1 MPKALPRLRMD
12 LDFMPSPD
20 PERPGLF
27 IRDPFQYSEMMLIV
41 PPALVPLLE
50 MFDGQTTDNDLRELL
65 MRMTGD
71 PNVGEVE
78 SNFIG
83 MLSSAG
89 FLHDEIFEGKR
100 EARHREFAA
109 SPLRPASHA
118 GSAYPAEKEEA
129 RTLFTQ
135 YMTGDEPY
143 EDGNLIAIAAPHV
156 SPFGGFDCYRAAYR
170 ALRPEHRERTFVI
183 LGTSH
188 YGEPDRFGLTRK
200 NFITPFGEAVTDTAL
215 VDELAA
221 AAPGAVE
228 MEDYC
233 HATEHSIEF
242 QVAFLQHV
250 LDGPARTSSLLAA
263 DGRPMMT
270 GGLLGPDGRP
280 LGSAGR
286 SNPVRILPIL
296 CGAYAHSIYEGGMP
310 EDNEHVA
317 RFIGALGEI
326 AARRSRDLVFVLG
339 VDMAHMGAR
348 YGDQTAAIAGES
360 EMKAVEE
367 RDRAR
372 IAALCSGDSKAY
384 WDLVQQNQD
393 DLKWCGASP
402 FYTFSKA
409 LPQARGFLRRYD
421 QWNIDDQSVVSFAGM
436 TFTG

>member
-1 MPKALPRLRMD
+1 MSNALPRLRMD

-20 PERPGLF
+20 PERPGLV
-27 IRDPFQYSEMMLIV
+27 IRDPFHYSDVMLIV
-41 PPALVPLLE
+41 PPPLVPLLE
-50 MFDGQTTDNDLRELL
+50 MFDGQTSGNELRELL

-71 PNVGEVE
+71 PNVDQVE
-78 SNFIG
+78 ANFLG

-89 FLHDEIFEGKR
+89 FLHDEVFEQKR
-100 EARHREFAA
+100 DTRHREFAA
-109 SPLRPASHA
+109 APVRAASHA
-118 GSAYPAEKEEA
+118 GAAYPAEKDEA
-129 RTLFTQ
+129 RTLFQ
-135 YMTGDEPY
+135 EYMQGDEPY
-143 EDGNLIAIAAPHV
+143 EDGNLLAIAAPHV

-200 NFITPFGEAVTDTAL
+200 NFVTPFGEAVTDTAL

-242 QVAFLQHV
+242 QVAFLQHT
-250 LDGPARTSSLLAA
+250 LDGPARTSSLLGL
-263 DGRPMMT
+263 DGRPMMS

-280 LGSAGR
+280 LSGSQGHQIK
-286 SNPVRILPIL
+286 ILPIL
-296 CGAYAHSIYEGGMP
+296 CGAFAHSIYEGGMP
-310 EDNEHVA
+310 EDNPDVA
-317 RFIGALGEI
+317 RFLGALGEM

-339 VDMAHMGAR
+339 VDMAHMGQR
-348 YGDQTAAIAGES
+348 YGDRMTAMAGEP
-360 EMKAVEE
+360 EMNEVEQ

-372 IAALCSGDSKAY
+372 IAALCSGDAKGY
-384 WDLVQQNQD
+384 WELVQQNQD

-402 FYTFSKA
+402 FYTFAKA
-409 LPQARGFLRRYD
+409 LPNARGSLRRYG
-421 QWNIDDQSVVSFAGM
+421 QWNIDEASVVSFAGM
-436 TFTG
+436 TFTH

>member
-1 MPKALPRLRMD
+1 
-12 LDFMPSPD
+12 
-20 PERPGLF
+20 
-27 IRDPFQYSEMMLIV
+27 
-41 PPALVPLLE
+41 
-50 MFDGQTTDNDLRELL
+50 
-65 MRMTGD
+65 
-71 PNVGEVE
+71 
-78 SNFIG
+78 
-83 MLSSAG
+83 
-89 FLHDEIFEGKR
+89 
-100 EARHREFAA
+100 
-109 SPLRPASHA
+109 
-118 GSAYPAEKEEA
+118 
-129 RTLFTQ
+129 
-135 YMTGDEPY
+135 MTGDEPY

-200 NFITPFGEAVTDTAL
+200 NFVTPFGEAVTDTAL
-215 VDELAA
+215 ADELAA
-221 AAPGAVE
+221 AAPRAVE

-242 QVAFLQHV
+242 QVTFLQHV
-250 LDGPARTSSLLAA
+250 LDGPVRTSSLLAA

-280 LGSAGR
+280 IGGGSRG
-286 SNPVRILPIL
+286 NPVRILPIL

-326 AARRSRDLVFVLG
+326 AARRSRELVFVLG

-348 YGDQTAAIAGES
+348 YGDQTAAIAGEP

-372 IAALCSGDSKAY
+372 IAALSSGDSKGY
-384 WDLVQQNQD
+384 WELVQQNQD

-409 LPQARGFLRRYD
+409 LPHARGSLRRYD
-421 QWNIDDQSVVSFAGM
+421 QWNIDEQSVVSFAGM